1 MTPDEIVKIL
11 PQFGVGGALLLC
23 LLAALRTGWLATR
36 QEVDAWKS
44 RVEAAQNST
53 RQEVEAWKSQA
64 DRAERRVDT
73 LLPALDKLASQI
85 AEKLRERPS

>member
-1 MTPDEIVKIL
+1 MPPDEALRWLVQAGGFGAGIV
-11 PQFGVGGALLLC
+11 F
-23 LLAALRTGWLATR
+23 LLAAFKSGWLATR

-53 RQEVEAWKSQA
+53 RQEIEAWKSQA

-73 LLPALDKLASQI
+73 LLPALDKLAAQL
-85 AEKLRERPS
+85 AEKLRER